1 MIGSKVWQALMVL
14 LIVFTFAN
22 AQDSADED
30 NCTGP
35 VYKGK
40 EVTRR
45 AKITSYP
52 APDIPKDRRAT
63 EVEGQ
68 VVLDVVACKDGRITN
83 IEVVQRQPY
92 GTTEAAIKAARK
104 VKFRPAEK
112 DGQVVSQRIRFEYSF
127 RM

>member
-1 MIGSKVWQALMVL
+1 MVL

-22 AQDSADED
+22 AQDSPDE
-30 NCTGP
+30 NICVGP

-52 APDIPKDRRAT
+52 APEIPKDRRAT

-112 DGQVVSQRIRFEYSF
+112 DGQIVSQKIRFEYNF
-127 RM
+127 RMDTRN

>member
-1 MIGSKVWQALMVL
+1 MIDSKFGQALMVL
-14 LIVFTFAN
+14 LIVCTFAN
-22 AQDSADED
+22 AQNAADED
-30 NCTGP
+30 NCIGP

-45 AKITSYP
+45 AKITSSP
-52 APDIPKDRRAT
+52 APEIPKDRRAT

-83 IEVVQRQPY
+83 IKVVQPQPY
-92 GTTEAAIKAARK
+92 GTTEAAVKAARK

-112 DGQVVSQRIRFEYSF
+112 DGQAVS
-127 RM
+127 